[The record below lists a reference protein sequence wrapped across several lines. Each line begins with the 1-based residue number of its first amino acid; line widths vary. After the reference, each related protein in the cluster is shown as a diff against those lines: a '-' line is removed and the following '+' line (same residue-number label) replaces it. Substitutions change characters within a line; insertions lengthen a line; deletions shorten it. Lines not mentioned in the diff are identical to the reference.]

1 VLLTQVS
8 GVCLLSMV
16 RPQRTLP
23 FHLDAKIPNQ
33 IAVFTREMLGTMLDW
48 ADFRTV
54 GEQIRLH
61 ENNAKQ

>member
-1 VLLTQVS
+1 
-8 GVCLLSMV
+8 MV

-23 FHLDAKIPNQ
+23 FHLDANIPNQ
-33 IAVFTREMLGTMLDW
+33 IAVFNIMEMLGAILDW

-54 GEQIRLH
+54 VEQIRLH